1 MKSANTCLYSTT
13 RTPERESQFY
23 WIGKITNLTTAL
35 FAKAGRGIKLETL
48 EDAKQFSIAVMKDDY
63 FHQSLLRKGVVEN
76 QNLYVNN
83 SYAALSYLLDI
94 PNRQID
100 LVIANA
106 AHMPYR
112 LSDNQTLDDV
122 EMVLDVKELQS
133 ELYLAC
139 NKKTDP
145 ELVSSL
151 KNSMKKLADSGEL
164 VRIERTWIAQSK
176 FKSL

>member
-1 MKSANTCLYSTT
+1 
-13 RTPERESQFY
+13 
-23 WIGKITNLTTAL
+23 
-35 FAKAGRGIKLETL
+35 
-48 EDAKQFSIAVMKDDY
+48 MKDDY